1 MEELVQMSIRN
12 EVSKFSEIDL
22 WSMML
27 FVLFKVKDI
36 PEYSSL
42 SELCYILDKKNFL
55 KLCQYFGGTTI
66 TIPRIEDMEELLYG
80 MLLYQYVDV
89 EKIDYEKAITLID
102 KENVQKSVI
111 VDSYRK
117 IKKVLDQYEFTPR
130 SKC

>member
-1 MEELVQMSIRN
+1 MSIRN

-27 FVLFKVKDI
+27 FVLFKVKDV

>member
-1 MEELVQMSIRN
+1 MSIRN
-12 EVSKFSEIDL
+12 EVSKFSETDL

-27 FVLFKVKDI
+27 FVLFKVKDV

>member
-1 MEELVQMSIRN
+1 MSIRN
-12 EVSKFSEIDL
+12 EVSKFSETDL

-27 FVLFKVKDI
+27 FVLFKVKDV

-102 KENVQKSVI
+102 KETVQKSVI

>member
-1 MEELVQMSIRN
+1 
-12 EVSKFSEIDL
+12 
-22 WSMML
+22 
-27 FVLFKVKDI
+27 
-36 PEYSSL
+36 
-42 SELCYILDKKNFL
+42 
-55 KLCQYFGGTTI
+55 
-66 TIPRIEDMEELLYG
+66 MEELLYG

-102 KENVQKSVI
+102 KETVQKSVI

>member
-1 MEELVQMSIRN
+1 MSIRN

-27 FVLFKVKDI
+27 FVLFKVKDV

-117 IKKVLDQYEFTPR
+117 IKKVLDRYEFTPR

>member
-1 MEELVQMSIRN
+1 MSIRN

>member
-1 MEELVQMSIRN
+1 MSIRN
-12 EVSKFSEIDL
+12 EGSKFSEIDL

-27 FVLFKVKDI
+27 FVLFKVKDV

-102 KENVQKSVI
+102 KENIQKSVI

-117 IKKVLDQYEFTPR
+117 IKKVLDRYEFTPR